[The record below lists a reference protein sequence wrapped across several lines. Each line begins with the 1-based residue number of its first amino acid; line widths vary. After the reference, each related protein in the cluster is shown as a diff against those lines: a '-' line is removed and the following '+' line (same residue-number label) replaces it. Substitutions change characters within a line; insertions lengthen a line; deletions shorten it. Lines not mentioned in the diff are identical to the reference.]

1 MKIWKAELFLIYDLN
16 DEWITRFNFE
26 LQDENYK
33 INEYNDKEWVFFKNW
48 VSYRIPKY
56 MKVQPSTSGFK
67 VEQGFDY
74 ELTEEELE
82 QLKKDMIEEMKKCLT
97 LKKERYLQTY
107 ETQIQVLEGGINEC
121 LGS

>member
-1 MKIWKAELFLIYDLN
+1 MKIWKAELFLLYDLN

-26 LQDENYK
+26 LQDGNYK
-33 INEYNDKEWVFFKNW
+33 INEHNEEWVFFENW

-56 MKVQPSTSGFK
+56 MKAEPCISGFK

-82 QLKKDMIEEMKKCLT
+82 QLKKDMIKGMKKYLT

-107 ETQIQVLEGGINEC
+107 ETQIQVLEGDI
-121 LGS
+121 S